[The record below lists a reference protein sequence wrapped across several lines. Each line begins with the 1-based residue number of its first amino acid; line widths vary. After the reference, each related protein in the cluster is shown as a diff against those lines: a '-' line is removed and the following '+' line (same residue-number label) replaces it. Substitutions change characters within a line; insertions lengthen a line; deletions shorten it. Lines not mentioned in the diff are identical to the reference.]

1 MKGPSLPLAV
11 LLALAVLPASIAAAA
26 KPHNVILFVP
36 DGLRTEIV
44 DYETAPALARLRDR
58 GVDFADSH
66 SLFPTFTTANASAF
80 ATGHRLGDT
89 GDFSNALFAGFPVSA
104 AGGSV
109 TPFLESDPVLV
120 EVNEHFAGNYLN
132 EESILAAARA
142 KGYSTAAIGKL
153 GPVAIFDLG
162 SLKGDVGGGATL
174 IVDDTTGH
182 GGGIPL
188 ADSWLEAIKAAGI
201 ATVTPGRGDNGNPGD
216 YRARGTLVPNV
227 AQQQFFLEL
236 TMKVVLP
243 RFKAAGKPFV
253 LVYWSRDPDGTQHN
267 QGDSPGALI
276 PGINGPTSMS
286 AIRACDAAL
295 AAIERSLRT
304 LGLQA
309 STDIVV
315 AADHGFSTISKSSAS
330 SPAAKF
336 TYSDVKPGTLPP
348 GFLAID
354 LAEGLQQ
361 ENAALRL
368 FDPDAKNAVIDFRNG
383 AHPIRGHGVIAS
395 DVSEPLII
403 IAANGGSDLVYLPP
417 AVAADDAHDLAAQ
430 VIQILLRQDYVS
442 GLFVDTGRLGE
453 FPGTLPLSAV
463 DLDGSARTPRPSIVV
478 NFASFGTGCV
488 RPSRCAAE
496 VADTSLQ
503 QGQGMHGSF
512 SRADTWNFMA
522 ARGPDF
528 RRAYRSTMPA
538 SNADIGMT
546 IAHLLQLDLP
556 SVGQLRGRVLSES
569 LWSGRP
575 QRVLRETILS
585 SPAANGLQTI
595 LKVERVGSAS
605 YFDVAGF
612 AGRSVGLD
620 AR

>member
-1 MKGPSLPLAV
+1 
-11 LLALAVLPASIAAAA
+11 
-26 KPHNVILFVP
+26 VILFVP
-36 DGLRTEIV
+36 DGLRAKIV

-58 GVDFADSH
+58 GVNFANSH

-182 GGGIPL
+182 SGGIPL
-188 ADSWLEAIKAAGI
+188 ADSWLEAIKAAGL

-216 YRARGTLVPNV
+216 YRTRGTLVPNV

-243 RFKAAGKPFV
+243 RFKAADKPFV

-267 QGDSPGALI
+267 QGDSPGTLI

-286 AIRACDAAL
+286 AIRGFDDAL
-295 AAIERSLRT
+295 AAIERSLKA
-304 LGLQA
+304 LGLKT
-309 STDIVV
+309 STDIIV

-336 TYSDVKPGTLPP
+336 NYSDVKPGTLPL

-361 ENAALRL
+361 KNADLRL
-368 FDPDAKNAVIDFRNG
+368 FDPDAKNALVDYRSG
-383 AHPIRGHGVIAS
+383 AHPLKGHGVIAS
-395 DVSEPLII
+395 DASAPLVIV
-403 IAANGGSDLVYLPP
+403 AANGGSDLVYLSSELTVDK
-417 AVAADDAHDLAAQ
+417 ARELAGQA
-430 VIQILLRQDYVS
+430 IQILLQQDYVS
-442 GLFVDTGRLGE
+442 GLFVDASRLGQ
-453 FPGTLPLSAV
+453 FPGTLPMSAV
-463 DLDGSARTPRPSIVV
+463 DLDGSARTPRPAIVV
-478 NFASFGTGCV
+478 NFASFSTGCA

-496 VADTSLQ
+496 IADTSLQ

-528 RRAYRSTMPA
+528 RRGYRSTMPA

-546 IAHLLQLDLP
+546 IAHLLQLDLA
-556 SVGQLRGRVLSES
+556 SIGQLRGRVLSES
-569 LWSGRP
+569 LWGGKPLTVS
-575 QRVLRETILS
+575 RETIAS
-585 SPAANGLQTI
+585 PPAANGLQTI
-595 LKVERVGSAS
+595 LKVERVGATT

>member
-1 MKGPSLPLAV
+1 MKVPSLPIAV
-11 LLALAVLPASIAAAA
+11 LLALAILPASIAIAAQ
-26 KPHNVILFVP
+26 PHNVILFVP
-36 DGLRTEIV
+36 DGLRAKIV

-58 GVDFADSH
+58 GVNFANSH

-80 ATGHRLGDT
+80 ATGHQLGDT

-104 AGGSV
+104 ARGSV
-109 TPFLESDPVLV
+109 TPFLESDPIIV

-153 GPVAIFDLG
+153 GPVAILDLG

-201 ATVTPGRGDNGNPGD
+201 ATATPGRGDNGNPGD
-216 YRARGTLVPNV
+216 YHTPGTLVTNA
-227 AQQQFFLEL
+227 AQQQFFLDL

-267 QGDSPGALI
+267 QGDSPGTLI
-276 PGINGPTSMS
+276 PGINGPTSMA
-286 AIRACDAAL
+286 AIRGFDDAL
-295 AAIERSLRT
+295 AAIEHSLRT

-309 STDIVV
+309 STDVIV

-354 LAEGLQQ
+354 LAAGLQQ

-368 FDPDAKNAVIDFRNG
+368 FDPDTQNAIVDFRSG
-383 AHPIRGHGVIAS
+383 AHSIRGHGVIAS
-395 DVSEPLII
+395 DVSQPLII
-403 IAANGGSDLVYLPP
+403 IAANGGSDLVYLPSELTG
-417 AVAADDAHDLAAQ
+417 DKAHELAGQ

-463 DLDGSARTPRPSIVV
+463 DLAGSARTPRPAIIVS
-478 NFASFGTGCV
+478 FASFSTGCV

-496 VADTSLQ
+496 IADTSLQ

-528 RRAYRSTMPA
+528 RRGYLSTMPA

-556 SVGQLRGRVLSES
+556 AVGRLRGRVLSES
-569 LWSGRP
+569 LSGGKP
-575 QRVLRETILS
+575 LKVSRETILS
-585 SPAANGLQTI
+585 PPAANGLQTI
-595 LKVERVGSAS
+595 LKVERVGSAT

>member
-1 MKGPSLPLAV
+1 M
-11 LLALAVLPASIAAAA
+11 
-26 KPHNVILFVP
+26 ILFVP
-36 DGLRTEIV
+36 DGLRAQIV

-58 GVDFADSH
+58 GVNFANSH

-89 GDFSNALFAGFPVSA
+89 GDFSNALFTGFPVSA

-153 GPVAIFDLG
+153 GPVGIFDLG

-216 YRARGTLVPNV
+216 YRTPGTLVANV

-286 AIRACDAAL
+286 ATRGFDDAL
-295 AAIERSLRT
+295 AAIERSLRA

-309 STDIVV
+309 CTDIVV
-315 AADHGFSTISKSSAS
+315 AADHGFSTISKASAS

-336 TYSDVKPGTLPP
+336 SYRDVKPGTLPL

-361 ENAALRL
+361 QNVDLRL
-368 FDPDAKNAVIDFRNG
+368 FDPDARNTVVDYRNG
-383 AHPIRGHGVIAS
+383 AHPLRGHGVIAS
-395 DVSEPLII
+395 DAAAPLVVV
-403 IAANGGSDLVYLPP
+403 AANGGSDLVYLPSELT
-417 AVAADDAHDLAAQ
+417 VDKAHEIAGQ
-430 VIQILLRQDYVS
+430 VIEILLRQDYVS
-442 GLFVDTGRLGE
+442 GLFVDTSRLGQ

-463 DLDGSARTPRPSIVV
+463 DLDGAARTPRPAIVV
-478 NFASFGTGCV
+478 NFASFSTGCL

-496 VADTSLQ
+496 IADTGLQ

-528 RRAYRSTMPA
+528 RRGYRSTMPA
-538 SNADIGMT
+538 SNADVGMT
-546 IAHLLQLDLP
+546 IAHLLQLELP
-556 SVGQLRGRVLSES
+556 AVGQLRGRVLSES
-569 LWSGRP
+569 LWHGKHLQVSK
-575 QRVLRETILS
+575 ETIVS
-585 SPAANGLQTI
+585 PPAANGLQTI
-595 LKVERVGSAS
+595 LKLQRVGSTT